1 MQDEI
6 SEFNELIQSSLDLEK
21 QDSYN
26 EAELL
31 GLIHQRVTELLET
44 NVELLFSYMYRLDIE
59 ESKIQYAINEP
70 SDTPTSEALAV
81 LILERQKARAETKKK
96 YKQEPIEGW
105 DSF

>member
-1 MQDEI
+1 MQDDI
-6 SEFNELIQSSLDLEK
+6 SEFNDLIQSSLELEK
-21 QDSYN
+21 QDSFT

-31 GLIHQRVTELLET
+31 GLIHQRVSELLET

-70 SDTPTSEALAV
+70 SDIPTSEALAV

-96 YKQEPIEGW
+96 YKQDPIDGW